1 MIKNI
6 LASGIIAVVTIA
18 LFSCGSGNKKGNDN
32 DSTKKDTSAM
42 QKKLDQFVTV
52 ELTTDLSKLT
62 EKEKKMIPL
71 LIDIAKIMDDIF
83 WMQTW
88 GNKDSLLATIKDEKT
103 KKFVEINYG
112 PWERLNDNAEIIAGI
127 GKKPVGAN
135 FYPKDMTKEEFEKFT
150 DKDKAS
156 LYTLIRRDK
165 EGKLKV
171 VWYHEAYKEKIEK
184 AAELLKQA
192 AELAEDAGL
201 KNYFELRA
209 KALLDDNY
217 YDSDI
222 AWMDMKTNTIDF
234 VVGPIENYD
243 DGLFEYK
250 AAQEAAILI
259 KDKEWSKKLDKF
271 IATLPELQNGLPV
284 DAKYKTETPGTD
296 SDLGV
301 YDIIYYAGDANSG
314 GKTIAINLPNDE
326 KVQLKK
332 GSRRLQLK
340 NTMKAK
346 FENILVPIAKKLIDS
361 TQLSKI
367 KFEAFFNTIMF
378 HEVAHGLGIKTT
390 INGKGAV
397 RTAMKD
403 VSSAFE
409 EAKADIL
416 GLYMVGKLI
425 EKGLITDATL
435 EEHYV
440 TFMAGLIRSVRFGA
454 AESHGKAN
462 MMCFNY
468 FEELGA
474 FKKNAQGKYQ
484 VDVVKMKEAVD
495 KWSEKIIIFQG
506 TGDYDGAKKFLE
518 TYGVIKADLQKDL
531 DMLKTADIPVDIVFK
546 QGVDVLGLK

>member
-6 LASGIIAVVTIA
+6 FSAIIIVAVCAS
-18 LFSCGSGNKKGNDN
+18 LSSCGGSGKKGNDS

-42 QKKLDQFVTV
+42 QKKLDQFAEV

-62 EKEKKMIPL
+62 EKEKKMIPI
-71 LIDIAKIMDDIF
+71 LIDIAKLMDDIF
-83 WMQTW
+83 WMQTY
-88 GNKDSLLATIKDEKT
+88 GNKDSLLASIKDEKT

-112 PWERLNDNAEIIAGI
+112 PWERLNNNAEIIAGV
-127 GKKPVGAN
+127 GEKPKGAN
-135 FYPKDMTKEEFEKFT
+135 FYPKDMTKEEFEKFN
-150 DKDKAS
+150 DKNKTS
-156 LYTLIRRDK
+156 LYTIIRRDEK
-165 EGKLKV
+165 GALKTI
-171 VWYHEAYKEKIEK
+171 WYNEAFKEKIEQ
-184 AAELLKQA
+184 AAKLLKQA

-201 KNYFELRA
+201 KKYFELRA
-209 KALLDDNY
+209 KALLNDDY
-217 YDSDI
+217 YESDM

-234 VVGPIENYD
+234 VVGPIENYE
-243 DGLFEYK
+243 DGIYEYK
-250 AAQEAAILI
+250 TAQEAAILV

-271 IATLPELQNGLPV
+271 IATLPELQQALPV
-284 DAKYKTETPGTD
+284 DKKYKTEVPGSS

-346 FENILVPIAKKLIDS
+346 FDNILMPIAKQLIDS
-361 TQLSKI
+361 SQLAYI
-367 KFEAFFNTIMF
+367 KFDAFFNNTMF
-378 HEVAHGLGIKTT
+378 HEVGHGLGIKNT
-390 INGKGAV
+390 INGKGPV

-409 EAKADIL
+409 EAKADVL
-416 GLYMVGKLI
+416 GLFLVTKLI
-425 EKGLITDATL
+425 EKKMITNITPEDNYA
-435 EEHYV
+435 

-454 AESHGKAN
+454 AEAHGKAN

-474 FKKNAQGKYQ
+474 FKFENGKYK
-484 VDVVKMKEAVD
+484 VDFAKMKSAVD
-495 KWSEKIIIFQG
+495 KWAEKILVFQG
-506 TGDYDGAKKFLE
+506 NGDYDNALTFLNK
-518 TYGVIKADLQKDL
+518 YGIVKPELQKCL
-531 DMLKTADIPVDIVFK
+531 DNLKTANIPVDVVFK